1 MFWQTTEEKEA
12 LATFR
17 ADRKL
22 REELTQ
28 DLADFLVIYW
38 HPTHPEQKVWA
49 GHMIKSIEHE
59 LSELD
64 NYN

>member
-28 DLADFLVIYW
+28 DLYDFRTIYW
-38 HPTHPEQKVWA
+38 DPATPQQKAWA
-49 GHMIKSIEHE
+49 SLMVQSIEHE